1 MPTISW
7 NDASFE
13 TEDPSGVATGNF
25 VAINAR
31 MILGYNQINDNSI
44 CSLGSCC
51 PAEGAVAM
59 WWFGIPAL
67 PQGCFT
73 MSPNMFWNFPHE
85 FLNDGTLNPQWN
97 GCPGPGGW
105 TGYNTCGPSGID
117 SVTPGTGTDPCLC
130 DLGEF
135 YTALPNIDFSQTGPG
150 VQWLVVSNTNG
161 TGQLDACL
169 EILKIV
175 ENQNDWDNT
184 SITCPSAFMEG
195 DYWTTHIAGYTI
207 NHGLLALMAMNNEP
221 SNIVETNCTTCVAN
235 LYGCLDQNAINTYWD
250 CYNVHIPTTYG
261 VNPNLDSGCCIYPG
275 CPDSSALNYDPV
287 NPDGCGTWA
296 NGSWTSGGITD
307 TSCCMYPGCKDGI
320 STPCDNM
327 TPLPNGDPGP
337 IGCVANHT
345 LDCNDN
351 PVIPATGGILTN
363 PAFSSC
369 FTNESPPS
377 PNNDCYY
384 VGCTDT
390 TATNH
395 TPGANGCLYPIL
407 DGTQC
412 CEYEGCMDQTATNY
426 GESCHDPMVI
436 YSAAQLTA
444 PCVPDNC
451 IDPPVVGC
459 MDDGCCVDGVFDLVD
474 LTPTTECPNGLH
486 LCPTQGG
493 GPSFSS
499 NIPNGCIPGSPVHP
513 CSNCGYDPLAEEQG
527 QPYESF
533 CACEGVYCNIQHNPP
548 TFNASGVQTG
558 GCIPGTDCCIDID
571 TSILAP
577 GPYVWSDPGVFG
589 PCLNGTAYP
598 CTGPGSAMEEC
609 DEICVP
615 EYLEDCAV
623 FMNDRQGN
631 VYSYGPPT
639 TAPNNLA
646 FLFHDDQFDEN
657 ILPGT
662 ESLWSLG
669 LGHQSGTGSWDIAN
683 ALIPG
688 SSPEENLIWLYSCRV
703 VDIDQASGTY
713 GQVMLETAGQ
723 NVGLPIGIIREYRV
737 AIDPFTIDP
746 GGNNE
751 PAGTI
756 NPTYVRDIDITNVCQ
771 TFGRTEWDGSANTFK
786 TIGNALVAKDDT
798 TLISVSDTVLEID
811 ISSPTASA
819 QVLFMLPNPTF
830 PTILTPQPTGADTT
844 QAVATGDVIVDVSTG
859 NLTITYY
866 YPPNVTDALVGKFSL
881 GAGIGNQMGDS
892 LGNPTAWYEIAANDT
907 GVNAIFGLFKWDAL
921 WYAVQSTGT
930 GGLVYDFDNTTLIA
944 NPIPIGTVTTQPL
957 AATGGFMNDIVGASQ
972 KDGCTPDDDQC
983 CCDTP
988 GAINYDPACTNPDPI
1003 LCPCFFA
1010 PEPRMG
1016 CLPRLTK
1023 EEFLMN
1029 VVQKPETYSDIFI
1042 ERGKVSVF
1050 ERPQRLAQVSTIGE
1064 LELHGYGYYN
1074 ILIQE

>member
-1 MPTISW
+1 MPIATWADS
-7 NDASFE
+7 SFE
-13 TEDPSGVATGNF
+13 TEDPTGTPTGNF
-25 VAINAR
+25 VAVCGR
-31 MILGYNQINDNSI
+31 MIKGYNQINDPAI
-44 CSLGSCC
+44 CGLGQCC
-51 PAEGAVAM
+51 PVEGDVSM
-59 WWFGIPAL
+59 WWVGMPAI
-67 PQGCFT
+67 PQGCFIL
-73 MSPNMFWNFPHE
+73 SPNLFWNQPHE

-97 GCPGPGGW
+97 GCPGPGPG
-105 TGYNTCGPSGID
+105 TGYNTCGASGAD
-117 SVTPGTGTDPCLC
+117 TVTPGTGTLPCLC
-130 DLGEF
+130 ALGEY
-135 YTALPNIDFSQTGPG
+135 YTALPNIDFTQTGPG
-150 VQWLVVSNTNG
+150 VQWMVVS
-161 TGQLDACL
+161 TGQIDACV

-175 ENQNDWDNT
+175 DNQNDWDNGT
-184 SITCPSAFMEG
+184 ITCPSAFMDYTWATTYVAGTTIAHDQLMIMAAAG
-195 DYWTTHIAGYTI
+195 DPT
-207 NHGLLALMAMNNEP
+207 NV
-221 SNIVETNCTTCVAN
+221 VETNCMSCVEN

-250 CYNVHIPTTYG
+250 CFGVHIPTVYNQ
-261 VNPNLDSGCCIYPG
+261 NPNMDSGCCVYPG
-275 CPDSSALNYDPV
+275 CPDSSALNYDPA

-320 STPCDNM
+320 STPCDII

-558 GCIPGTDCCIDID
+558 GCIPGTDCCIDIN

-646 FLFHDDQFDEN
+646 FLFHDDQFNEN
-657 ILPGT
+657 TLPGGQ
-662 ESLWSLG
+662 SLWTNPFGPNLG
-669 LGHQSGTGSWDIAN
+669 MQSGTGSWDIAN

-688 SSPEENLIWLYSCRV
+688 TTPEENFIWLYSCRV
-703 VDIDQASGTY
+703 VDIDQGSATY
-713 GQVMLETAGQ
+713 GQILEQPPNSGI
-723 NVGLPIGIIREYRV
+723 PKGIIREYRV
-737 AIDPFTIDP
+737 AIDPPAGFTIDL
-746 GGNNE
+746 GGANE

-771 TFGRTEWDGSANTFK
+771 THGRDAPNMWGGTFK

-798 TLISVSDTVLEID
+798 TLISVSDRALEID
-811 ISSPTASA
+811 ISTNTGVA
-819 QVLFMLPNPTF
+819 QELFMLPNPTW
-830 PTILTPQPTGADTT
+830 PTILNPQPTGADTT

-881 GAGIGNQMGDS
+881 GAGLGNQMGDS

-907 GVNAIFGLFKWDAL
+907 GVASVFGLFKWDAL
-921 WYAVQSTGT
+921 WYATQWTTTGAK
-930 GGLVYDFDNTTLIA
+930 VYDFDNSTLTA
-944 NPIPIGTVTTQPL
+944 NPVPIGTVTTLPVDAGAFYNGIL
-957 AATGGFMNDIVGASQ
+957 GASQ